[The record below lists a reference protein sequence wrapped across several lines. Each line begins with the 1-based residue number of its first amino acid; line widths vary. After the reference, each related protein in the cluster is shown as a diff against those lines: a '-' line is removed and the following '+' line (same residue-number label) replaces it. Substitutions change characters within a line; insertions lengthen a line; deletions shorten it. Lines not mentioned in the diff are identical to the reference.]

1 HHSRPDRRR
10 PGRRHPFGGDDHRPR
25 PRGRRLR
32 LPDGARD
39 GVLPD
44 LARPRPAP
52 AAHRPRKDGVL
63 IMSTATPA
71 TSADTAA
78 PAASAAAAPPVTRS
92 TPTRRRRRGKVGRE
106 RVNWPA
112 TVLLMLGSLTVL
124 VPLFVT
130 LNMSLKTTA
139 QAVDGNAFSLP
150 A

>member
-1 HHSRPDRRR
+1 A
-10 PGRRHPFGGDDHRPR
+10 
-25 PRGRRLR
+25 
-32 LPDGARD
+32 LPER
-39 GVLPD
+39 
-44 LARPRPAP
+44 ARPRPAP
-52 AAHRPRKDGVL
+52 GPQRPRRGGVR
-63 IMSTATPA
+63 IRSSATPA

-106 RVNWPA
+106 RVNRPA

-150 A
+150 AP